1 MEVLIPDISLVRYN
15 KIIPQGRCKSVI
27 THHKSKEFQ
36 RTRTIQYGISN
47 HNTSQQTSLDISH
60 RESASLASTQLFLG
74 WHNVAKTN
82 VYCKQPTNPT
92 LLRYQ
97 QFQYSA
103 SHVDAL
109 TPEEMAQQDTE
120 HQYKLTS
127 IAYLSE
133 SVGGELWFQHYD
145 KVFKP
150 EVGDIFVWKNV
161 VNPFHQQLSTTTCTS
176 DTRSMHSSLPV
187 MHGTKYALALFF
199 I

>member
-1 MEVLIPDISLVRYN
+1 MEVLIPDINLVRYK
-15 KIIPQGRCKSVI
+15 KIIPQSRCKAVI
-27 THHKSKEFQ
+27 THHASKEFQ
-36 RTRTIQYGISN
+36 RTRTIQYGMSN
-47 HNTSQQTSLDISH
+47 HNTSHQTSIDISH
-60 RESASLASTQLFLG
+60 SESALLATTQNCLG

-82 VYCKQPTNPT
+82 VYCKQLTNPT

-97 QFQYSA
+97 KYQYAA

-120 HQYKLTS
+120 HQHKFTS
-127 IAYLSE
+127 IAYLNE

-161 VNPFHQQLSTTTCTS
+161 VNPVNRQTSTTTCTS